1 LGRTGGKRSKP
12 KKRTILK
19 EEMKM
24 KKLIAALMLVAFFG
38 VTTGA
43 FAAEPAKGDTVKKEE
58 KKCTEKEKKEGK
70 CKEEKKEE
78 PKK

>member
-1 LGRTGGKRSKP
+1 MKLT
-12 KKRTILK
+12 KKRERSK

-38 VTTGA
+38 VTAGTA
-43 FAAEPAKGDTVKKEE
+43 IAADVAKGDTVKKCP
-58 KKCTEKEKKEGK
+58 KGKVMKDGK
-70 CKEEKKEE
+70 CVKEE